1 MASPKKELFDREDV
15 KTARYAKAIS
25 HPARIE
31 ILRIL
36 ASGKKLCFNDISAI
50 LPLADSTVSQ
60 HLSEL
65 KAAGLLK
72 GHYDP
77 PKVWYTLNPHNWK
90 TARKSL
96 RTISKMKLQDNNP
109 EK

>member
-1 MASPKKELFDREDV
+1 MASPKKELFTRDDV
-15 KTARYAKAIS
+15 KIARYAKAIS

-31 ILRIL
+31 ILRML
-36 ASGKKLCFNDISAI
+36 ASGRKLCFNDISAN

-60 HLSEL
+60 HLSGL

-72 GHYDP
+72 GTYDP
-77 PKVWYTLNPHNWK
+77 PKVWYTLDPHNWK

-96 RTISKMKLQDNNP
+96 RAISRMKIRDGNSD
-109 EK
+109 K